1 LATIRNTIDTQFTSR
16 GARKVRE
23 ETESIGKAQT
33 RLGQASAGAGR
44 SFSAQSSGMGGLVGI
59 YAAAAANVFAI
70 TAAFE
75 ALNAAA
81 KFQTVIRGT
90 EQLAGAVGSTASSVI
105 GDLQAITDGQL
116 SMAEA
121 AKNANLALSAGFDS
135 KQIEELGAVATKAS
149 KALGRNLT
157 DAFQRITRGAI
168 KLEPELL
175 DEIGIFTR
183 IEPAVQAYANSIGK
197 SVSQLTNF
205 ERRQAFVNQVIEDG
219 NQAFAAIDNSGKS
232 TQKSFEQLV
241 ASFSDLAIV
250 AAGFIADSLAPL
262 ADFLNKNLGNQLIL
276 LGGIGSLVFGKLG
289 LAISGFASGAM
300 AQLSVGLTALSARM
314 AAVGVSATAMA
325 TRTAAASTAFT
336 GMGALAG
343 GNAAMGSAL
352 KKDLAAG
359 PLSIEQAQSYDPKI
373 KKALLD
379 ERKFRKDIRDLQK
392 QGITLTDAQ
401 TRAMTRSF
409 GRSRALLMTTRMIND
424 QLKLSGK
431 LANTLAVGIRAAGT
445 AAQFLGKWLNRAFMA
460 VNVLLMAFVAV
471 QAIANAF
478 DVDPFGFFLEMYKD
492 FTAETRQAKIGLA
505 AVNAEIA
512 KGGGVLQQQTSLLDA
527 AGLEED
533 ERTAEGVR
541 GVMETQVEAI
551 QGYQSAMNQ
560 IQKQINKQD
569 SVLGGRAGVGA
580 VALIRGGFY
589 EEEDY
594 DEAMAK
600 VQEFTDKI
608 ANARQA
614 INLLGGTMADMAALD
629 AFSAMYGK
637 AKEEVDGL
645 TNALARQFN
654 EGNITVQEN
663 QTSGGQGSVITTED
677 VTIKKLKTLQVQY
690 TLTRDA
696 QDKYTEQSKNAI
708 TALDKGSESIQKQT
722 DMLKKLEEGNIS
734 AEIASRDMTVTLKTV
749 EEALEAAKLLPVD
762 PESIVIVQ
770 ELTKQL
776 NELKNVTQA
785 VVNRFVAQDA
795 LFKKLNKSMSGSLQL
810 LDSMGET
817 GNINAATGA
826 YATSEKQALTFQRE
840 NFKLLEARLVK
851 LKDIELQMKRGEEVS
866 AHDRAL
872 MAEKGK
878 LEDNLLLIAKDSFAQ
893 AVKILLKSEDQL
905 KAEQKKIDKMQQ
917 QLDILRLQSAEATR
931 LSAIRERDAA
941 QTKFLSIGADAMGVA
956 PRASSRGNDKTGLPG
971 NLAAAAEPINTRN
984 ALIQSSL
991 ASSSAFERGQAGIN
1005 LDKQYLASQDAII
1018 AREKKRVD
1026 LAKKRVEIENRGL
1039 AIQREMRMMAVQ
1051 AKADSASAAGELAV
1065 MRAEEAATIIQ
1076 ERSLSTTKEMA
1087 DARLKVMEAERDAEL
1102 ATIGGKMAVV
1112 KEEFEQA
1119 KEVIQEKRDILNTE
1133 AENHRLETARLE
1145 RRRTMELEIVRAE
1158 REMIVARKLLEIQKA
1173 NDEKQAIISR
1183 RDIAVKNAE
1192 NEKTNKL
1199 ASIALQEQD
1208 FVLLRMR
1215 IEADDDFLTRYAQIT
1230 EGLANAMG
1238 TTYTAPGENPNVK
1251 DPTEKALEFIDK
1263 MTDPE
1268 KGFFAQQRGII
1279 GATASNKT
1287 RTANTVAG
1295 DDEAARLANQQRLE
1309 GELESIRHINSLK
1322 TLMEDQETTFLEEE
1336 AAKQAEMIKLKLDN
1350 LDLEDQKAKQAFAD
1364 KMAALG
1370 VEAAVVKEAFRLKK
1384 EADEYDLSQKKRMV
1398 QLGKDLAFGISD
1410 TLGNAMMKFLT
1421 NLQEG
1426 KPLIEGIGDLFINML
1441 FDIQQKILQA
1451 SVIDPITDS
1460 VTDSLMGSF
1469 GKMAFFGGVTGGT
1482 VRNMAAGGEVNAL
1495 RDRVPAMLE
1504 PGEFVIRKTAAKSIG
1519 GSALGKMNATGAAG
1533 MGNVEFNIVNNGA
1546 PKEAAQQGPPK
1557 IDTDKIVIDVVMRD
1571 LSTNGPIRKALRS
1584 G

>member
-1 LATIRNTIDTQFTSR
+1 MATIRNTIDTQFTSR
-16 GARKVRE
+16 GAKKVRE

-70 TAAFE
+70 SAAFE

-276 LGGIGSLVFGKLG
+276 VGGIGSLVFAKLG

-300 AQLSVGLTALSARM
+300 VQLSTGLTNLSARM

-325 TRTAAASTAFT
+325 TRTSAAATAFT

-392 QGITLTDAQ
+392 QGVTLTEAQ
-401 TRAMTRSF
+401 TKAMTRSF

-431 LANTLAVGIRAAGT
+431 LANGLAIGIRAAGT
-445 AAQFLGKWLNRAFMA
+445 AAAFLGNMLNKAFMF
-460 VNVLLMAFVAV
+460 VNIVLMGFVAI

-505 AVNAEIA
+505 AVNEEIA

-569 SVLGGRAGVGA
+569 NVLGGRAGVGA
-580 VALIRGGFY
+580 ASLIRGGFY
-589 EEEDY
+589 DEEDY
-594 DEAMAK
+594 DEALAK

-614 INLLGGTMADMAALD
+614 INLLGGAMADMAALD

-654 EGNITVQEN
+654 EGNITVQKN
-663 QTSGGQGSVITTED
+663 IISGPGGNDVTEED

-696 QDKYTEQSKNAI
+696 QDKYTQQSKNAI
-708 TALDKGSESIQKQT
+708 TALDKGSESIQKQG

-749 EEALEAAKLLPVD
+749 KEALEAAKLLPVD

-776 NELKNVTQA
+776 NELENVTQA

-826 YATSEKQALTFQRE
+826 YATSEEEALTFQRE

-851 LKDIELQMKRGEEVS
+851 LKMIEAAMKAGFEVGE
-866 AHDRAL
+866 HDRAL

-917 QLDILRLQSAEATR
+917 QLDILELQSAEATR
-931 LSAIRERDAA
+931 LSAIRKRDALQA
-941 QTKFLSIGADAMGVA
+941 KFLSIGADAMGVV
-956 PRASSRGNDKTGLPG
+956 PIASSGGKDKTGVPG
-971 NLAAAAEPINTRN
+971 TNSVIPAATVEARN
-984 ALIQSSL
+984 AFIQSQL
-991 ASSSAFERGQAGIN
+991 DSSSAFERGQAGIN

-1133 AENHRLETARLE
+1133 AENHRLETERLE
-1145 RRRTMELEIVRAE
+1145 RRRRMELEIVRAE

-1199 ASIALQEQD
+1199 ASLALQEKD
-1208 FVLLRMR
+1208 FELLRMR

-1263 MTDPE
+1263 MTDPK
-1268 KGFFAQQRGII
+1268 KGFFAQQKGII
-1279 GATASNKT
+1279 DATASNKT
-1287 RTANTVAG
+1287 TTAESVAA

-1322 TLMEDQETTFLEEE
+1322 TLMEDQETTFLEQE
-1336 AAKQAEMIKLKLDN
+1336 AAKQAEMIQSKLDN
-1350 LDLEDQKAKQAFAD
+1350 LDLEDDKAKQAFAD

-1398 QLGKDLAFGISD
+1398 ELGESMAFAISD

-1426 KPLIEGIGDLFINML
+1426 KPLIEGIGELFTQML
-1441 FDIQQKILQA
+1441 FDIQKQILQKT
-1451 SVIDPITDS
+1451 VIDPVTKS
-1460 VTDSLMGSF
+1460 VSDSLISSF
-1469 GKMAFFGGVTGGT
+1469 ASMPFFK
-1482 VRNMAAGGEVNAL
+1482 AAGGVVHMAEGGQVNSL

-1504 PGEFVIRKTAAKSIG
+1504 PGEFVIRKSAAKSIG
-1519 GSALGKMNATGAAG
+1519 QSRLGQMNSTGAGG
-1533 MGNVEFNIVNNGA
+1533 MGNVQFNIVNNGA

-1571 LSTNGPIRKALRS
+1571 LNSNGPIRKAMRN

>member
-1 LATIRNTIDTQFTSR
+1 MATIRNTIDTQFTSR
-16 GARKVRE
+16 GAKKVRE

-70 TAAFE
+70 SAAFE

-300 AQLSVGLTALSARM
+300 VQLSTGLTALSARM

-392 QGITLTDAQ
+392 QGVTLTEAQ
-401 TRAMTRSF
+401 TKAMTRSF

-431 LANTLAVGIRAAGT
+431 LANGLAVGIRAAGT

-505 AVNAEIA
+505 AVNEEIA

-569 SVLGGRAGVGA
+569 SVLGGRGGVSA
-580 VALIRGGFY
+580 ASLIRGGFY
-589 EEEDY
+589 DEEDY

-608 ANARQA
+608 ADARMA
-614 INLLGGTMADMAALD
+614 INMLGGAMADMAALD

-654 EGNITVQEN
+654 EGNIRVQKN
-663 QTSGGQGSVITTED
+663 VTSGPGGNDITEED

-696 QDKYTEQSKNAI
+696 ADKYTEQSKNAI
-708 TALDKGSESIQKQT
+708 TALDKGSESIQKQG

-749 EEALEAAKLLPVD
+749 KEALEAAKLLPVD
-762 PESIVIVQ
+762 PESIVIVE

-776 NELKNVTQA
+776 NELKNVTQN

-817 GNINAATGA
+817 GSINAATGA
-826 YATSEKQALTFQRE
+826 YATSEEQALTFQRE

-851 LKDIELQMKRGEEVS
+851 LKEIELQMKRGEEVS
-866 AHDRAL
+866 EHDRAL

-931 LSAIRERDAA
+931 LSAIRARDAL

-956 PRASSRGNDKTGLPG
+956 PRASSGGKDKTGVPG
-971 NLAAAAEPINTRN
+971 TNSVVPAATIDARN
-984 ALIQSSL
+984 AFIQSQL
-991 ASSSAFERGQAGIN
+991 DSSSAFERGQAGIN

-1065 MRAEEAATIIQ
+1065 MRGHY
-1076 ERSLSTTKEMA
+1076 LL
-1087 DARLKVMEAERDAEL
+1087 LKRWQMPD
-1102 ATIGGKMAVV
+1102 
-1112 KEEFEQA
+1112 
-1119 KEVIQEKRDILNTE
+1119 
-1133 AENHRLETARLE
+1133 
-1145 RRRTMELEIVRAE
+1145 
-1158 REMIVARKLLEIQKA
+1158 
-1173 NDEKQAIISR
+1173 
-1183 RDIAVKNAE
+1183 
-1192 NEKTNKL
+1192 
-1199 ASIALQEQD
+1199 
-1208 FVLLRMR
+1208 
-1215 IEADDDFLTRYAQIT
+1215 
-1230 EGLANAMG
+1230 
-1238 TTYTAPGENPNVK
+1238 
-1251 DPTEKALEFIDK
+1251 
-1263 MTDPE
+1263 
-1268 KGFFAQQRGII
+1268 
-1279 GATASNKT
+1279 
-1287 RTANTVAG
+1287 
-1295 DDEAARLANQQRLE
+1295 
-1309 GELESIRHINSLK
+1309 
-1322 TLMEDQETTFLEEE
+1322 
-1336 AAKQAEMIKLKLDN
+1336 
-1350 LDLEDQKAKQAFAD
+1350 
-1364 KMAALG
+1364 
-1370 VEAAVVKEAFRLKK
+1370 
-1384 EADEYDLSQKKRMV
+1384 
-1398 QLGKDLAFGISD
+1398 
-1410 TLGNAMMKFLT
+1410 
-1421 NLQEG
+1421 
-1426 KPLIEGIGDLFINML
+1426 
-1441 FDIQQKILQA
+1441 
-1451 SVIDPITDS
+1451 
-1460 VTDSLMGSF
+1460 
-1469 GKMAFFGGVTGGT
+1469 
-1482 VRNMAAGGEVNAL
+1482 
-1495 RDRVPAMLE
+1495 
-1504 PGEFVIRKTAAKSIG
+1504 
-1519 GSALGKMNATGAAG
+1519 
-1533 MGNVEFNIVNNGA
+1533 
-1546 PKEAAQQGPPK
+1546 
-1557 IDTDKIVIDVVMRD
+1557 
-1571 LSTNGPIRKALRS
+1571 
-1584 G
+1584 

>member
-1 LATIRNTIDTQFTSR
+1 MTPS
-16 GARKVRE
+16 
-23 ETESIGKAQT
+23 
-33 RLGQASAGAGR
+33 
-44 SFSAQSSGMGGLVGI
+44 SSGEPTIVE
-59 YAAAAANVFAI
+59 FA
-70 TAAFE
+70 T
-75 ALNAAA
+75 
-81 KFQTVIRGT
+81 
-90 EQLAGAVGSTASSVI
+90 S
-105 GDLQAITDGQL
+105 
-116 SMAEA
+116 
-121 AKNANLALSAGFDS
+121 
-135 KQIEELGAVATKAS
+135 
-149 KALGRNLT
+149 
-157 DAFQRITRGAI
+157 
-168 KLEPELL
+168 
-175 DEIGIFTR
+175 
-183 IEPAVQAYANSIGK
+183 
-197 SVSQLTNF
+197 
-205 ERRQAFVNQVIEDG
+205 
-219 NQAFAAIDNSGKS
+219 
-232 TQKSFEQLV
+232 
-241 ASFSDLAIV
+241 
-250 AAGFIADSLAPL
+250 
-262 ADFLNKNLGNQLIL
+262 
-276 LGGIGSLVFGKLG
+276 
-289 LAISGFASGAM
+289 
-300 AQLSVGLTALSARM
+300 
-314 AAVGVSATAMA
+314 
-325 TRTAAASTAFT
+325 AAASTAFT

-431 LANTLAVGIRAAGT
+431 LANGLAIGIRAAGT
-445 AAQFLGKWLNRAFMA
+445 AAAFLGKMLNKAFMF
-460 VNVLLMAFVAV
+460 VNVVLMGFVAI

-505 AVNAEIA
+505 AVNEEIA

-569 SVLGGRAGVGA
+569 SVLGGKAGVGA

-708 TALDKGSESIQKQT
+708 TALDKGSESIQKQG

-749 EEALEAAKLLPVD
+749 REALEAANKLPVTN
-762 PESIVIVQ
+762 PKNVIIVE
-770 ELTKQL
+770 ELTRQL
-776 NELKNVTQA
+776 KELENVTQK

-826 YATSEKQALTFQRE
+826 YATSEEQALTFQRE

-956 PRASSRGNDKTGLPG
+956 PTINKKFQGKDKTTTAIPG
-971 NLAAAAEPINTRN
+971 NIAAAAEPINTRN

-1026 LAKKRVEIENRGL
+1026 LAKKREIE
-1039 AIQREMRMMAVQ
+1039 
-1051 AKADSASAAGELAV
+1051 
-1065 MRAEEAATIIQ
+1065 
-1076 ERSLSTTKEMA
+1076 
-1087 DARLKVMEAERDAEL
+1087 
-1102 ATIGGKMAVV
+1102 
-1112 KEEFEQA
+1112 
-1119 KEVIQEKRDILNTE
+1119 
-1133 AENHRLETARLE
+1133 
-1145 RRRTMELEIVRAE
+1145 
-1158 REMIVARKLLEIQKA
+1158 
-1173 NDEKQAIISR
+1173 
-1183 RDIAVKNAE
+1183 
-1192 NEKTNKL
+1192 
-1199 ASIALQEQD
+1199 
-1208 FVLLRMR
+1208 
-1215 IEADDDFLTRYAQIT
+1215 
-1230 EGLANAMG
+1230 
-1238 TTYTAPGENPNVK
+1238 
-1251 DPTEKALEFIDK
+1251 
-1263 MTDPE
+1263 
-1268 KGFFAQQRGII
+1268 
-1279 GATASNKT
+1279 
-1287 RTANTVAG
+1287 
-1295 DDEAARLANQQRLE
+1295 
-1309 GELESIRHINSLK
+1309 
-1322 TLMEDQETTFLEEE
+1322 
-1336 AAKQAEMIKLKLDN
+1336 
-1350 LDLEDQKAKQAFAD
+1350 
-1364 KMAALG
+1364 
-1370 VEAAVVKEAFRLKK
+1370 KK
-1384 EADEYDLSQKKRMV
+1384 
-1398 QLGKDLAFGISD
+1398 
-1410 TLGNAMMKFLT
+1410 
-1421 NLQEG
+1421 
-1426 KPLIEGIGDLFINML
+1426 
-1441 FDIQQKILQA
+1441 KIL
-1451 SVIDPITDS
+1451 
-1460 VTDSLMGSF
+1460 
-1469 GKMAFFGGVTGGT
+1469 
-1482 VRNMAAGGEVNAL
+1482 
-1495 RDRVPAMLE
+1495 
-1504 PGEFVIRKTAAKSIG
+1504 
-1519 GSALGKMNATGAAG
+1519 
-1533 MGNVEFNIVNNGA
+1533 
-1546 PKEAAQQGPPK
+1546 
-1557 IDTDKIVIDVVMRD
+1557 
-1571 LSTNGPIRKALRS
+1571 
-1584 G
+1584 

>member
-16 GARKVRE
+16 GGRAVRE
-23 ETESIGKAQT
+23 ETESIGRAQT

-44 SFSAQSSGMGGLVGI
+44 SFSSQSSGMGGLVGI

-105 GDLQAITDGQL
+105 GNLQAITDGQL

-343 GNAAMGSAL
+343 GNAGMGSAL

-478 DVDPFGFFLEMYKD
+478 DIDPFGFFLEMYKD

-560 IQKQINKQD
+560 IQKQIDKQD
-569 SVLGGRAGVGA
+569 NMGGPSQAGAGSFLLGGFFSEDGYNEA
-580 VALIRGGFY
+580 VQRVTEFKKLIK
-589 EEEDY
+589 D
-594 DEAMAK
+594 
-600 VQEFTDKI
+600 
-608 ANARQA
+608 ARQA
-614 INLLGGTMADMAALD
+614 INLLGGAMSNMADLD

-826 YATSEKQALTFQRE
+826 YATSEEEALTFQRE

-893 AVKILLKSEDQL
+893 AVKVLLKSEDQL

-917 QLDILRLQSAEATR
+917 QLDILKLQSAEATR
-931 LSAIRERDAA
+931 LSGIRARDAL
-941 QTKFLSIGADAMGVA
+941 QNKFLSIGADAMGVA
-956 PRASSRGNDKTGLPG
+956 PRASSGGKDKTGVPG
-971 NLAAAAEPINTRN
+971 TNSVVPAATIDARN
-984 ALIQSSL
+984 AFIQSQL
-991 ASSSAFERGQAGIN
+991 DSSSAFERGQAGIN

-1199 ASIALQEQD
+1199 ASIALQEKD
-1208 FVLLRMR
+1208 FELLRMR
-1215 IEADDDFLTRYAQIT
+1215 IEADDDFLIRYAQIT

-1279 GATASNKT
+1279 GATASKKT
-1287 RTANTVAG
+1287 TTAESVAT

-1322 TLMEDQETTFLEEE
+1322 TLMEDQETTFLEQE
-1336 AAKQAEMIKLKLDN
+1336 AQKQAEMIQLKLDN
-1350 LDLEDQKAKQAFAD
+1350 LDLEDEKAKQAFAD

-1398 QLGKDLAFGISD
+1398 QLGKDLAHGISD

-1426 KPLIEGIGDLFINML
+1426 KPLIEGIGELFTQML
-1441 FDIQQKILQA
+1441 FDIQQKILKA

-1469 GKMAFFGGVTGGT
+1469 ANMSFFK
-1482 VRNMAAGGEVNAL
+1482 AAGGVVHMAEGGQVNSL

-1504 PGEFVIRKTAAKSIG
+1504 PGEFVIRKSAAKSIG
-1519 GSALGKMNATGAAG
+1519 QSRLGQMNSTGAGG
-1533 MGNVEFNIVNNGA
+1533 MGNVQFNIVNNGA

-1571 LSTNGPIRKALRS
+1571 LNSNGPIRKAMRS

>member
-1 LATIRNTIDTQFTSR
+1 MATIRNTIDTQFTSR
-16 GARKVRE
+16 GGRAVRE
-23 ETESIGKAQT
+23 ETESIGRAQT

-70 TAAFE
+70 SAAFE

-90 EQLAGAVGSTASSVI
+90 EQLAGAVGSTAGSVI

-541 GVMETQVEAI
+541 DVMETQVEAI
-551 QGYQSAMNQ
+551 QGYQAAMNHV
-560 IQKQINKQD
+560 QKQIDRQD
-569 SVLGGRAGVGA
+569 NILGGKAGVGA
-580 VALIRGGFY
+580 ASFIRGGFY
-589 EEEDY
+589 DEEDY
-594 DEAMAK
+594 DVAMAK

-608 ANARQA
+608 ADARLA
-614 INLLGGTMADMAALD
+614 INMLGGAMSNMADLD

-654 EGNITVQEN
+654 EGNIRVQKN

-708 TALDKGSESIQKQT
+708 TALDKGSESIQKQG

-749 EEALEAAKLLPVD
+749 REALEAANKLPVD

-770 ELTKQL
+770 ELTRQL
-776 NELKNVTQA
+776 KELENVTQK

-826 YATSEKQALTFQRE
+826 YATSEEQALTFQRE

-851 LKDIELQMKRGEEVS
+851 LKMIEAAMKAGFEVGE
-866 AHDRAL
+866 HDRAL

-1199 ASIALQEQD
+1199 ASLALQEKE
-1208 FVLLRMR
+1208 FELLRMR

-1287 RTANTVAG
+1287 TTANTVAG

-1309 GELESIRHINSLK
+1309 GELESIRQINSLK
-1322 TLMEDQETTFLEEE
+1322 TLMEDQETRFLSEE
-1336 AAKQAEMIKLKLDN
+1336 ADKQAKMIQSKLDN
-1350 LDLEDQKAKQAFAD
+1350 LDLEDDKAKQAFAD

-1370 VEAAVVKEAFRLKK
+1370 VEASVVKEAFRLQK
-1384 EADEYDLSQKKRMV
+1384 EADEYDLSAKKRMV
-1398 QLGKDLAFGISD
+1398 ELGKGMAFTISD

-1426 KPLIEGIGDLFINML
+1426 KPLIEGIGELFTQML
-1441 FDIQQKILQA
+1441 FDIQQQILQKTL
-1451 SVIDPITDS
+1451 IDPMTNAVSDTLIK
-1460 VTDSLMGSF
+1460 SF
-1469 GKMAFFGGVTGGT
+1469 AGFMLASGGT
-1482 VRNMAAGGEVNAL
+1482 VRHMAEGGQVNSL
-1495 RDRVPAMLE
+1495 RDRVPTMLE

-1519 GSALGKMNATGAAG
+1519 HSRLGQMNATGAGG
-1533 MGNVEFNIVNNGA
+1533 MGNVQFNIVNNGE
-1546 PKEAAQQGPPK
+1546 PKSAEQQGPPK

-1571 LSTNGPIRKALRS
+1571 LKSNGPIRQAMRN
-1584 G
+1584 